1 MSLLHGIIPVLPTPF
16 DDRGDVDH
24 AGLRQLVHFLIGEA
38 VHGLGALALASEGYK
53 LSDGERRQVLA
64 TIVEETRGRVP
75 VVAAVYHEA
84 TRVAVEMCLDAVAR
98 GADAIML
105 LPPVLGKPAGKEL
118 VQHLSSVASAA
129 GVPVVIQD
137 TPQVRGTALA
147 LEDYL
152 RILDVAPNVR
162 YAKIEA
168 LPAGRGISRLL
179 EALGDRIEV
188 LAGWGGLE
196 FLESL
201 DRGAC
206 GCMPG
211 ADVAPLLVQV
221 YAAYRAGDKARSHA
235 LFDRIRPLISY
246 SSLSLDRFVIV
257 AKTILAERK
266 IIASPTLRAP
276 YTPLDSIERDEMDR
290 LLRVTHLS

>member
-1 MSLLHGIIPVLPTPF
+1 MSLLHGIIPILPTPF
-16 DDRGDVDH
+16 DDRGEVDH
-24 AGLRQLVHFLIGEA
+24 AGLRSLVGFLISQG

-53 LSDGERRQVLA
+53 LTDDERRQVLA

-75 VVAAVYHEA
+75 VVVAVYHEA
-84 TRVAVEMCLDAVAR
+84 TRVAVDMCLDAVSR

-118 VQHLSSVASAA
+118 VQHLSSLASAA

-147 LEDYL
+147 LDDYV

-168 LPAGRGISRLL
+168 LPAGQGISRLL

-196 FLESL
+196 LLDAL

-211 ADVAPLLVQV
+211 SDVAPLLVQV
-221 YAAYRAGDKARSHA
+221 YAAYRGGDKAQSHA
-235 LFDRIRPLISY
+235 LFDGIRPLISFG
-246 SSLSLDRFVIV
+246 SLSLDRFVIV
-257 AKTILAERK
+257 AKTILAGRK
-266 IIASPTLRAP
+266 IISSPTLRAP
-276 YTPLDSIERDEMDR
+276 FTPLDSIERDEMDR
-290 LLRVTHLS
+290 LLRATHLS

>member
-1 MSLLHGIIPVLPTPF
+1 MSLLHGIIPILPTPF
-16 DDRGDVDH
+16 DDRGEVDH
-24 AGLRQLVHFLIGEA
+24 AGLRSLVSFLVSQG

-53 LSDGERRQVLA
+53 LTDDERRQVLA

-84 TRVAVEMCLDAVAR
+84 TRVAVDMCLDAVSR

-105 LPPVLGKPAGKEL
+105 LPPVLGKLAGKEL

-137 TPQVRGTALA
+137 TPQVRGTSLA
-147 LEDYL
+147 LDDYV

-168 LPAGRGISRLL
+168 LPAGQGISRLL
-179 EALGDRIEV
+179 EVLGGRIEV

-196 FLESL
+196 LLEAL

-211 ADVAPLLVQV
+211 SDVAPLLAQV
-221 YAAYRAGDKARSHA
+221 YAAYRAGDKARSQA
-235 LFDRIRPLISY
+235 LFDGIRPLIGF

-257 AKTILAERK
+257 AKIILAGRK
-266 IIASPTLRAP
+266 IISSPTLRAP
-276 YTPLDSIERDEMDR
+276 FTPLDSIERDEMDR
-290 LLRVTHLS
+290 LLRATHLS